1 MALHS
6 VHTVT
11 GLSRCT
17 AALGAQ
23 DALLILEAEALA
35 VVHEAPIPCPVFYL
49 SQTEGDQATPPN
61 IMHIPAPAVTA
72 VDYHGWVKLCEEHP
86 QQLNWR

>member
-6 VHTVT
+6 VHTAM
-11 GLSRCT
+11 GLSRCI

-35 VVHEAPIPCPVFYL
+35 MVQEAPIPCPVFYL
-49 SQTEGDQATPPN
+49 SQTTTDYATPPN
-61 IMHIPAPAVTA
+61 VMNTPAPAVTA

-86 QQLNWR
+86 QQLDWR

>member
-6 VHTVT
+6 VHTAT
-11 GLSRCT
+11 GLARCLS
-17 AALGAQ
+17 ALGAQ
-23 DALLILEAEALA
+23 DALLILEAETLA
-35 VVHEAPIPCPVFYL
+35 IVHQAPIPCPVFYL